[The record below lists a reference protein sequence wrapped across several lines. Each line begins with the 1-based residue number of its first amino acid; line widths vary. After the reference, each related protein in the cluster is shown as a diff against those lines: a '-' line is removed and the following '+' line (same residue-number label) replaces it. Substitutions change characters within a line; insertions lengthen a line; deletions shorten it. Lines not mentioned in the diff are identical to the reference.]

1 MQLTP
6 RHSPQICTHERG
18 VGTTVCL
25 HCRKEARVAA
35 KDRRQRLMLRGAAG
49 AIVLATGL
57 GATALGAAAL
67 RDRTSGKRTSAT
79 AAKTAPEPTTP
90 ATDSAHASADS
101 TSRVSAPAPGVVP
114 VAVAKPT
121 VAKSSAP
128 VPIIQMGASS
138 VAGGFN
144 AERTDTAV
152 TLSFDQPMTRTRR
165 AEKFEQFVR
174 ATLPSIYGKKID
186 SALTTMPAGALAKQ
200 GDLITELP
208 TRGMRIPVDSA
219 WEIRVFPETRKGVEG
234 PLVVRYR
241 ALAVAR

>member
-25 HCRKEARVAA
+25 HCRKEARATA
-35 KDRRQRLMLRGAAG
+35 KDRRRRLMLRGAAG
-49 AIVLATGL
+49 AIVVATGL
-57 GATALGAAAL
+57 AATALGATAL
-67 RDRTSGKRTSAT
+67 RDRTSGKRTTPS
-79 AAKTAPEPTTP
+79 AAKTAPQPAIA
-90 ATDSAHASADS
+90 ATDSTHAGADS
-101 TSRVSAPAPGVVP
+101 SSRTSAQAPAV
-114 VAVAKPT
+114 VAVAATKPS
-121 VAKSSAP
+121 VARQSPPA
-128 VPIIQMGASS
+128 PIIQMGASS
-138 VAGGFN
+138 LAGGVS

-165 AEKFEQFVR
+165 PEKFEQLVR
-174 ATLPSIYGKKID
+174 ATLPSIYGKKVD
-186 SALTTMPAGALAKQ
+186 SALTAMPTGALAKQ

-208 TRGMRIPVDSA
+208 TRGMRIPLDSA

-241 ALAVAR
+241 AAAVAR

>member
-25 HCRKEARVAA
+25 HCRKEARAAA
-35 KDRRQRLMLRGAAG
+35 KDRRRRLMLRGAAG
-49 AIVLATGL
+49 AIVVATGL
-57 GATALGAAAL
+57 AATALGATAL
-67 RDRTSGKRTSAT
+67 RDRTSGKGTPAS
-79 AAKTAPEPTTP
+79 AAKTAPEPTT
-90 ATDSAHASADS
+90 ATMDSAHSVTDAPSP
-101 TSRVSAPAPGVVP
+101 VSVQGPAVAP
-114 VAVAKPT
+114 VAATTPSVPRQSPPA
-121 VAKSSAP
+121 
-128 VPIIQMGASS
+128 PIIQMGPSAL
-138 VAGGFN
+138 AGGIS

-152 TLSFDQPMTRTRR
+152 TLSFDQPMARTRR
-165 AEKFEQFVR
+165 PEKFEQFVR
-174 ATLPSIYGKKID
+174 ATLPSIYGKKVD
-186 SALTTMPAGALAKQ
+186 SALTAMPAGALAKQ

-234 PLVVRYR
+234 PLVIRYR